1 MTRRELA
8 TVLLGFTV
16 LTVVMTGPLAFHLG
30 TLARIDNG
38 DGQFS
43 IWNVAW
49 VARTLVVD
57 PLHVYDANILYPH
70 RWTLAYSETNLGA
83 GLLAIP
89 VYWLTKNPYA
99 AHNFVLLVS
108 FVLAGTAM
116 YCLVRYLVG
125 DRSAA
130 AIAGIAFAF
139 CPYVFARTPH
149 IQLLMTAGLPL
160 TMLAFHRLADRP
172 TVARGFVL
180 GLTIAAQ
187 ALFCGYYAVFAVLM
201 VAFAVL
207 VVASARSLWTTAR
220 YWIAAAVA
228 AGTAY
233 AGTWPL
239 RLPYAVIQRD
249 SGFFRSLDA
258 ARQFS
263 ADWRAYLASSAFA
276 HSWMLGLIG
285 HWKEVLF
292 PGYVV
297 LTFGAAGAVA
307 GWSARGRTRETAIL
321 YGGLAVLACWASLG
335 PDAGLY
341 RVLYHT
347 ISVFSL
353 LRAPARFGIVVVMGL
368 CVLSAIAIRA
378 LLSRTSRPTVIATFL
393 GAATIAELVVPLHF
407 PWVRPVEPA
416 YRFLAGL
423 PRGPVLELP
432 LYSQRFA
439 FLRTAYMLNSTAHW
453 MPLVE
458 GYTDYIPQDFIDR
471 TEVLGNFPTHESFA
485 ILDSEGVRYAV
496 FHVDQYRAV
505 ARTELQNRLRQFAPY
520 LQRRYADE
528 KIWIFELGR
537 YPN

>member
-8 TVLLGFTV
+8 TVMLGFAV

-83 GLLAIP
+83 GMLAIP

-116 YCLVRYLVG
+116 YWLVRYLIG
-125 DRSAA
+125 DWRAA

-149 IQLLMTAGLPL
+149 IQLLMTAGLPFS
-160 TMLAFHRLADRP
+160 MLAFHRLADRP
-172 TVARGFVL
+172 TVGRGLVL
-180 GLTIAAQ
+180 GLTIAVQ

-201 VAFAVL
+201 LAFAVP
-207 VVASARSLWTTAR
+207 VVASTRHVWTNAR
-220 YWIAAAVA
+220 YWIAVAVA

-239 RLPYAVIQRD
+239 RLPYEVIQRD
-249 SGFFRSLDA
+249 TGFIRSLDA
-258 ARQFS
+258 ARLFS
-263 ADWRAYLASSAFA
+263 ADWRAFFASSALA

-292 PGYVV
+292 PGFVV
-297 LTFGAAGAVA
+297 LAFGLTGAVE
-307 GWSARGRTRETAIL
+307 GWSARGRQRELAIL
-321 YGGLAVLACWASLG
+321 YGGLSALACWASFG
-335 PDAGLY
+335 PNAGLY
-341 RVLYHT
+341 RVLYDT

-368 CVLSAIAIRA
+368 CVLAALAIAA
-378 LLSRTSRPTVIATFL
+378 LLSRISRPALVATLL
-393 GAATIAELVVPLHF
+393 GAATTAELFVPLRF
-407 PWVRPVEPA
+407 PSVPPVEPA
-416 YRFLAGL
+416 YRALARL

-439 FLRTAYMLNSTAHW
+439 YVRTAYMLNSTAHW

-458 GYTDYIPQDFIDR
+458 GYTDYIPQDFIDQ
-471 TEVLGNFPTHESFA
+471 TEILGDFPTRESFA
-485 ILDSEGVRYAV
+485 ILDGEGVRYAV
-496 FHVDQYRAV
+496 FHMDQYGAV
-505 ARTELQNRLRQFAPY
+505 ARTELQNRLQQFAQH

-537 YPN
+537 YPD